1 MSNPQQNNETY
12 ANMNPT
18 QQNLNLNPQNNN
30 KVFYP
35 VDSPVYTPVQPVP
48 VIAGQGPIYQ
58 AAPMVAPVQYQ
69 VQQGNIG
76 ESQQSN
82 NTPQVIVI
90 DERRKPK
97 KTGRSCYCRG
107 PRQSPCGCLDP
118 NEEYCCAIVVFSYI
132 LMSLSYILTCLC
144 IWSLC
149 RSGFRSGWC

>member
-12 ANMNPT
+12 TNMNPT
-18 QQNLNLNPQNNN
+18 QQNLNLNPQNNV

-35 VDSPVYTPVQPVP
+35 VQSPVYTPVQPVP
-48 VIAGQGPIYQ
+48 VIAGQGPYQ
-58 AAPMVAPVQYQ
+58 PVQYQ
-69 VQQGNIG
+69 VQGQTDVG
-76 ESQQSN
+76 ESQQTN
-82 NTPQVIVI
+82 NQPRVIVI
-90 DERRKPK
+90 EERRKPK
-97 KTGRSCYCRG
+97 KSGRSCYCRG

-149 RSGFRSGWC
+149 RSGFRGGWC

>member
-12 ANMNPT
+12 TNMNPT
-18 QQNLNLNPQNNN
+18 QQNLNLNPQNNV

-35 VDSPVYTPVQPVP
+35 VQSPVYTPVQPVP
-48 VIAGQGPIYQ
+48 VIAGQGPYQ
-58 AAPMVAPVQYQ
+58 PVQYQ
-69 VQQGNIG
+69 VQGQTDVG
-76 ESQQSN
+76 ESQQTN
-82 NTPQVIVI
+82 NEPRVVVIE
-90 DERRKPK
+90 ERRKPK
-97 KTGRSCYCRG
+97 KSGRSCYCPG

-149 RSGFRSGWC
+149 RSGFRGGWC

>member
-35 VDSPVYTPVQPVP
+35 IQSPVYTPVQPVP

-58 AAPMVAPVQYQ
+58 PVQYQ
-69 VQQGNIG
+69 VQGQTNIG
-76 ESQQSN
+76 ESQQTN

-90 DERRKPK
+90 EERRKPK
-97 KTGRSCYCRG
+97 NSGRSCYCRG

-118 NEEYCCAIVVFSYI
+118 NEEYCCAIGGFSYI
-132 LMSLSYILTCLC
+132 IMSLSYILTCLC

-149 RSGFRSGWC
+149 RIGFRGGWC